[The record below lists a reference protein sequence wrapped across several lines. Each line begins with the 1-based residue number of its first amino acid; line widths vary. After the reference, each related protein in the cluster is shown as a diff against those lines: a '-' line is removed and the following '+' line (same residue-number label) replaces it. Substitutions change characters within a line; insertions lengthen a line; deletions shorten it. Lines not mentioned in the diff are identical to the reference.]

1 MSLKNWKLCDL
12 HIHRYLLLYIKM
24 KNEFIFL
31 PDKIIQQ
38 HGFMFFLVIKN
49 YAIKII
55 KETIIGKNKS
65 LSTN

>member
-1 MSLKNWKLCDL
+1 
-12 HIHRYLLLYIKM
+12 M

-31 PDKIIQQ
+31 PYKIIQQ
-38 HGFMFFLVIKN
+38 HGFMFFFLVIKN

>member
-1 MSLKNWKLCDL
+1 
-12 HIHRYLLLYIKM
+12 M

-31 PDKIIQQ
+31 PYKIIQQ

-49 YAIKII
+49 CQIKII

>member
-1 MSLKNWKLCDL
+1 
-12 HIHRYLLLYIKM
+12 M

-31 PDKIIQQ
+31 PYKIIQQ

-55 KETIIGKNKS
+55 KETIICKNKS